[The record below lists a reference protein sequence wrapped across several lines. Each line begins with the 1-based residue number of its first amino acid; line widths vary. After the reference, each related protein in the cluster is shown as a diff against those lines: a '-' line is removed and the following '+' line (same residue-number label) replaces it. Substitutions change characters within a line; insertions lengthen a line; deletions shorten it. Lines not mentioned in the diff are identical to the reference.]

1 MDPELDYTREASS
14 RYQQVYHQLIL
25 LPFFHF
31 LNLAA
36 GSGPGPVQEVE
47 RSSGCD
53 QCQALEENP
62 DRAEALCP
70 NDFLTARRWVC
81 PVVQEGS
88 RSERE

>member
-14 RYQQVYHQLIL
+14 RYQQVSHQLIL
-25 LPFFHF
+25 LSF

-36 GSGPGPVQEVE
+36 GVGPGPVQEVE
-47 RSSGCD
+47 RSSSCD

-70 NDFLTARRWVC
+70 NDFHTARCQLR
-81 PVVQEGS
+81 PVVREGT
-88 RSERE
+88 